1 MIPYMTPENLGS
13 SSLDIYRLL
22 LQGIQPRRNW
32 RDDRLPFTTSKF
44 SGQERQMI
52 ISPSAFTV
60 MKPKSKKYELTEEI
74 VSPRKP
80 FPAAFNSFRC
90 EFYLDVVRCHP
101 EMWFSVSVV
110 ELSEPAIF
118 KPYCYSHVVVR
129 TIWSCE
135 HRWVADDHSTSKSLL
150 SGCKSKIYRS
160 L

>member
-1 MIPYMTPENLGS
+1 MSMIRYMTPEILGS
-13 SSLDIYRLL
+13 SSLDFYRLL

-74 VSPRKP
+74 VSLRKP
-80 FPAAFNSFRC
+80 FPVAFNSFRC

-101 EMWFSVSVV
+101 EM
-110 ELSEPAIF
+110 
-118 KPYCYSHVVVR
+118 
-129 TIWSCE
+129 
-135 HRWVADDHSTSKSLL
+135 
-150 SGCKSKIYRS
+150 
-160 L
+160 